1 MPSPFPGM
9 DPYLERP
16 SLWPDVHHRLL
27 SCMSDVLAPI
37 LRPAYF
43 VQIEE
48 RVYLMDESDPAW
60 PVIIPDLVIVPTSE
74 YRAYSPP
81 DSESATALLTQP
93 APAVLVLDEEIRET
107 RLSIIDVGSQ
117 KIVTVIE
124 LLSPTNK
131 VPGSEG
137 MHSFA
142 EKRKDVLH
150 SDAHWIEIDLLRGG
164 ARIPIDGNFAN
175 SDYRVHVS
183 RVHERPKSWVW
194 PIALPQRLPRIPIPL
209 RPEHPEAELDLQA
222 VLNLAYDR
230 AGYDLVVK
238 YDRDPTPPLTD
249 SQRAWAKAILT
260 KAD

>member
-1 MPSPFPGM
+1 M
-9 DPYLERP
+9 DPYIERP
-16 SLWPDVHHRLL
+16 SRWTGVHHRFLG
-27 SCMSDVLAPI
+27 CMSDLLAPI

-60 PVIIPDLVIVPTSE
+60 PVIIPDLAIVPSE
-74 YRAYSPP
+74 EYLAYSPP
-81 DSESATALLTQP
+81 VSELSATALVSRP
-93 APAVLVLDEEIRET
+93 VAAVVPLDDEIHEA
-107 RLSIIDVGSQ
+107 RLSILDIDSN

-164 ARIPIDGNFAN
+164 ARIPIDGNFAD
-175 SDYRVHVS
+175 SDYRVHLS
-183 RVHERPKSWVW
+183 RVQERPQSWVW
-194 PIALPQRLPRIPIPL
+194 PIALQHRLPKIPIPL

-230 AGYDLVVK
+230 AGYDLILK
-238 YDRDPTPPLTD
+238 YTGDPNPPFTEA
-249 SQRAWAKAILT
+249 QRAWAKTIL
-260 KAD
+260 KAK